1 MARQLLDLIIEG
13 GWIVDGSGAPR
24 RRADLGVAGARIAAI
39 GDLASSPAAR
49 RVDASGK
56 IVAPGFIDVHG
67 HDDLMFVEKPG
78 LEWKTSQGITTVVV
92 GNCGV
97 SGAPAPLP
105 GNTAAALAL
114 LGETP
119 LFADMA
125 AYFEA
130 LESQRPMINVAA
142 LVGHANLRLAAM
154 RDPAAQPTQAEQRAM
169 ERMLEAALDAGAV
182 GFSTGLAYEPGG
194 SARPP
199 ELAGLARVAAARG
212 ALHTS
217 HIRNEGD
224 AVEAA
229 VDEVLAVGRET
240 GCATVL
246 SHHKCMMPRNW
257 GKSAVTLASIDRA
270 RAGGVRVALD
280 IYPYPGSS
288 TILIPERAE
297 LIDIRITWSTPHP
310 ECAGRNLED
319 IAREWGCGK
328 TEAARRLCPAGAI
341 YFAMDENEVRRI
353 FQHEC
358 CMVGSDGL
366 PNDAHPH
373 PRLWGSFTRVLG
385 RYVREAQLMSLE
397 AAVARMTALPA
408 SVFGLQGRGRLEE
421 GAWADVAVFDA
432 DTVQDRATWESPTLP
447 SVGVELVLVNGS
459 PVFSAGP
466 GRVRPSRVRPGRVRP
481 GRVRPGRVLR
491 RAAA

>member
-1 MARQLLDLIIEG
+1 MRQETLDLIIEG
-13 GWIVDGSGAPR
+13 GWVIDGLGAPR
-24 RRADLGVAGARIAAI
+24 RRADVGVAGERIAAI
-39 GDLASSPAAR
+39 GDLSGVAAAR
-49 RVDASGK
+49 RLDARGK

-78 LEWKTSQGITTVVV
+78 LEWKTSQGITSVVV

-119 LFADMA
+119 LFADMQ
-125 AYFEA
+125 AYFDEVR
-130 LESQRPMINVAA
+130 STQPMINVAA

-154 RDPAAQPTQAEQRAM
+154 RDPTAAPSVDEQAAM
-169 ERMLEAALDAGAV
+169 QRMLAEALAAGAV
-182 GFSTGLAYEPGG
+182 GFSTGLAYQPGG
-194 SARPP
+194 VAEPA
-199 ELAGLARVAAARG
+199 ELEGLARVAAAHG

-224 AVEAA
+224 EVEAA
-229 VDEVLAVGRET
+229 VDEVLAVGRNT

-257 GKSAVTLASIDRA
+257 GKSRATLANIDRA
-270 RAGGVRVALD
+270 RAEGVDVALD

-297 LIDIRITWSTPHP
+297 SIDDIRITWSTPHP
-310 ECAGRNLED
+310 ECSGESLAD
-319 IAREWGCGK
+319 IAARWGCDK
-328 TEAARRLCPAGAI
+328 TTAAQRLCPAGAI
-341 YFAMDENEVRRI
+341 YFAMDEAEVRRI

-385 RYVREAQLMSLE
+385 RYVREAELLTLE
-397 AAVARMTALPA
+397 AAIAKMTALPA
-408 SVFGLQGRGRLEE
+408 RVFGLAGRGQLSV
-421 GAWADVAVFDA
+421 GAWADITVFDA
-432 DTVQDRATWESPTLP
+432 DTVVDRATWESPALA
-447 SVGVELVLVNGS
+447 SAGVEHVLVNGQ
-459 PVFSAGP
+459 PVFPAADGMA
-466 GRVRPSRVRPGRVRP
+466 RPGKI
-481 GRVRPGRVLR
+481 LR
-491 RAAA
+491 REPAARDQHPE